1 MKETKRLKLKQQ
13 QQQQQQQIL
22 TEKKGKILI
31 HEDIK

>member
-1 MKETKRLKLKQQ
+1 MKETKRLKLK

>member
-1 MKETKRLKLKQQ
+1 MKETKRLKLKQ